1 MTEYLYSVFV
11 EIKKCYPFQCT
22 VSSRIVGSGVNSL
35 QNHNAVGFA
44 NNDKEVE
51 DLLKVSLQRLVEKK
65 PPNVILDLKDVR
77 EKKMPDLFAKHC
89 QTTLTD
95 AQIEDVVESAQKE
108 LKPDKVEKLTR
119 IMLQLAHGS
128 IKEKKIAFVSSEKKG
143 RLFFLFHF
151 QNKI

>member
-1 MTEYLYSVFV
+1 M
-11 EIKKCYPFQCT
+11 
-22 VSSRIVGSGVNSL
+22 

-65 PPNVILDLKDVR
+65 PPNVILDLEDVR

-95 AQIEDVVESAQKE
+95 AQIKDVVESAQKE
-108 LKPDKVEKLTR
+108 LKSDKVEKLTR

-128 IKEKKIAFVSSEKKG
+128 IKEQKIAFVSSEKKS